1 MFTEYK
7 ISDAEVSER
16 SIQIAQ
22 GVQAARPGENPA
34 RFAAGIIGGRLA
46 RNPARYREFGPYW
59 WAVKA
64 ALAVLGRP
72 QGPADDVVVRGEY
85 GGSLQPFAALVAG
98 ETFAEFYRGTWLVGN
113 ALFWLSPEGGAP
125 YALVDQDME
134 ARATGLPSVP
144 VTEVEADDGT
154 AVLDSVDA
162 LAPLAPFRVEFVHG
176 LDVWTADLYA
186 ADASEA
192 EQRAISLGECGK
204 LDAAIGLA
212 RAAGGEPVIDNS
224 AGIPLHVDLARR
236 HAFEVCRP
244 TS

>member
-7 ISDAEVSER
+7 ISEAEISER
-16 SIQIAQ
+16 SIHVVQ
-22 GVQAARPGENPA
+22 GIQSASPGENPA
-34 RFAAGIIGGRLA
+34 RFAAGVIGGRLA
-46 RNPARYREFGPYW
+46 QSPARYREFGPYW

-64 ALAVLGRP
+64 ALAALGRP
-72 QGPADDVVVRGEY
+72 QGPADDVVLRAEY
-85 GGSLQPFAALVAG
+85 GGGLQPFAALVAG
-98 ETFAEFYRGTWLVGN
+98 EIFAEFYRLTWLVGN

-134 ARATGLPSVP
+134 ARAAGLPGTPMS
-144 VTEVEADDGT
+144 EVEADDGT
-154 AVLDSVDA
+154 AVLDSVA
-162 LAPLAPFRVEFVHG
+162 VVGPLAPFRVEFVHG

-224 AGIPLHVDLARR
+224 AGIPLHVDLAKR